1 MMMVGWM
8 QSSKS
13 NPRRALANARAA
25 PRDFSD
31 DRGHVC
37 VIARRRVV
45 ARRHPVAR
53 WVVRELESTYSDTHH
68 RVAPPRARVRIARE
82 RNERVARASSRIPAS
97 FGARAGAM
105 RDGMRAM
112 NVMNVSTH
120 DVERHHH
127 HRRRAVVA
135 RATFLFATGNAGK
148 LARAREH
155 VGDAARIDAFDDA
168 EAFELQLPTVRAVA
182 IDKARR
188 AAALVRQRARDG
200 ALTLADDYAGVIVHD
215 CGLVVRALDGFP
227 GPYTKDFNCKVG
239 GVGLIKLLASDDGDG
254 DVGVDRAASWD
265 ETLVLVSSDGEE
277 VVFSREGAYDGIV
290 SHAMPKKWTRWRDVA
305 ERSVGAVFVPSAFG
319 FDECLADVSEDEYQ
333 RYRRDASSVWN
344 DFAAH
349 ARGR

>member
-1 MMMVGWM
+1 M
-8 QSSKS
+8 
-13 NPRRALANARAA
+13 
-25 PRDFSD
+25 RD
-31 DRGHVC
+31 
-37 VIARRRVV
+37 
-45 ARRHPVAR
+45 
-53 WVVRELESTYSDTHH
+53 
-68 RVAPPRARVRIARE
+68 
-82 RNERVARASSRIPAS
+82 
-97 FGARAGAM
+97 AM
-105 RDGMRAM
+105 RTMS
-112 NVMNVSTH
+112 VMNVSTH
-120 DVERHHH
+120 DVERQHRHHN

-188 AAALVRQRARDG
+188 AAALVRRGARDG

-254 DVGVDRAASWD
+254 DDGVDRAASWD

-277 VVFSREGAYDGIV
+277 VVFSREGVYDGIV
-290 SHAMPKKWTRWRDVA
+290 SRAMPTKWTRWRDVP

-349 ARGR
+349 VRGR